1 MKAIGIVPA
10 LFLSLL
16 ATSQV
21 QAQDTPAPRL
31 PRLDAFGSLGWFNAD
46 KGELV
51 EYNDWYNR
59 SLFGG
64 GTVGWYWTNHLK
76 TEMDVGATS
85 RATVYTYEDIL
96 IGNTPTYRRS
106 EFYFKTRRVALSQQ
120 YQFGENAWFHPHL
133 AAGVDFTAEEIE
145 QEDEPVLAFDQA
157 TRTTRLVSPELIH
170 PERTEWHT
178 RPFIGGGFKAYMTPR
193 SFFRTDL
200 RFVLKDGVDEV
211 LLRFGFGVDF

>member
-16 ATSQV
+16 ATSSV
-21 QAQDTPAPRL
+21 LAQDRPPARL
-31 PRLDAFGSLGWFNAD
+31 AHADVFGSIGWFNAD

-59 SLFGG
+59 SVFGG
-64 GTVGWYWTNHLK
+64 GTAGWYWTNHLK
-76 TEMDVGATS
+76 TEVDIGATS
-85 RATVYTYEDIL
+85 RARVYSYDTFF
-96 IGNTPTYRRS
+96 IGNTPTTRAS
-106 EFYFKTRRVALSQQ
+106 EFYFKTRRIALSQQ
-120 YQFGENAWFHPHL
+120 YQFRDNTWFHPHL
-133 AAGVDFTAEEIE
+133 AAGVDFTAEGIE
-145 QEDEPVLAFDQA
+145 QEDEPVFTFDQA

-178 RPFIGGGFKAYMTPR
+178 RPFIAGGFKAYMTPR
-193 SFFRTDL
+193 SFFRTDM
-200 RFVLKDGVDEV
+200 RFVFKDGVDEV